1 MINMDKKTFEELAE
15 FHEPHCTS
23 IYIPTHRAGQ
33 EVNKGLDKKLFK
45 NSLKKVKEELKHV
58 YQMSEPE
65 INDYL
70 APASELLSKSDFWNY
85 QSDGL
90 AVFIGKDFFRHF
102 TLPVHFEEYYYV
114 ADHFYL
120 KPLLPLLNEEA
131 NFYILALSLHDVR
144 LYEGHPHQID
154 ELVVDDLLPE
164 RLEEAVGFDYR
175 QKYLQ
180 FREGQSGTDKTIFH
194 GHGEGKDEKKE
205 EVLKYFRAVN
215 NGVMQV
221 LHDKKS
227 PLIIAAVDYLIPIYR
242 EANEYNHLHNEHIQ
256 GNPEH
261 SDPVLLHEKAMNIL
275 SDYFAKDQKVKIKTF
290 ERELSN
296 KKASFEAKEIIPA
309 ALNGRVDTLFIRNR
323 SSLWGTFEKDT
334 NSINKEDQK
343 TPHNADL
350 LNTAAIN
357 TLMQSGKVFLL
368 EKEEM
373 PEPGSLVNAIYRY

>member
-1 MINMDKKTFEELAE
+1 M
-15 FHEPHCTS
+15 
-23 IYIPTHRAGQ
+23 
-33 EVNKGLDKKLFK
+33 
-45 NSLKKVKEELKHV
+45 
-58 YQMSEPE
+58 
-65 INDYL
+65 
-70 APASELLSKSDFWNY
+70 
-85 QSDGL
+85 
-90 AVFIGKDFFRHF
+90 
-102 TLPVHFEEYYYV
+102 
-114 ADHFYL
+114 
-120 KPLLPLLNEEA
+120 
-131 NFYILALSLHDVR
+131 
-144 LYEGHPHQID
+144 
-154 ELVVDDLLPE
+154 
-164 RLEEAVGFDYR
+164 
-175 QKYLQ
+175 
-180 FREGQSGTDKTIFH
+180 
-194 GHGEGKDEKKE
+194 
-205 EVLKYFRAVN
+205 LKYFRAVN